1 MTEINQLDQTISRR
15 NVIRFLAGVP
25 ALPLATGS
33 VATLLT
39 GCDSDSDTNT
49 TAGILNNTQKTIKA
63 TEFVGM
69 AAPNLSNPANMATV
83 YVDSKLK
90 ATFDDNTTTD
100 YKLQYQ
106 PFFITGDKLKD
117 LKGND
122 IIAGGYFDIYNKPIM
137 DSSVL
142 ASTRQFFSD
151 CPDGSS
157 LLTVKGARV
166 AGVTGNTVF
175 AVVQFEYTSK
185 DQAGSNTYGTLPSPI
200 AVVTL
205 DQNPQTGE
213 LKVVKYHNVDTS
225 KVYGLW
231 ITCGASLSPWN
242 THLSSEEYEP
252 DAFMAKSSAQF
263 KAFSKNLYGDETKAN
278 PYHYGHIPEIVVN
291 ADGSGIAKKHFNLG
305 RTSHELIQVMP
316 DQRTALMGDDFTNSG
331 LFMFVADKAAD
342 LSAGNLYVAKI
353 SQTSAKGSPAAASD
367 FSIKWMHLGHATSAE
382 IEALANTV
390 VPTDIMDVKYTDP
403 NDTSY
408 KKIGYDGASNW
419 VKLAPNSKL
428 PADKLTQAAAFLETH
443 RYAALQGASMA
454 FTKMEGT
461 TVNIKDKIAYSAM
474 SRIEKSMT
482 TDEYDVKV
490 AQLKSGAVYAHELK
504 GGQVDNNGKAI
515 NSEWVSTR
523 MYVPEGL
530 AGEDIAKDALGNTS
544 HIDKISCPDN
554 LKFSEKMRTL
564 FIGEDSGYHVNNYLW
579 AYNVDTKKLARIL
592 STPAGAESTGL
603 HAVDEVNGY
612 TYIMSNF
619 QHAGDMTF
627 VPAVETAVRP
637 LINQNF
643 KDGYSAAVGYLAF
656 KA

>member
-353 SQTSAKGSPAAASD
+353 SQRQPCRC
-367 FSIKWMHLGHATSAE
+367 
-382 IEALANTV
+382 
-390 VPTDIMDVKYTDP
+390 
-403 NDTSY
+403 
-408 KKIGYDGASNW
+408 
-419 VKLAPNSKL
+419 
-428 PADKLTQAAAFLETH
+428 Q
-443 RYAALQGASMA
+443 
-454 FTKMEGT
+454 
-461 TVNIKDKIAYSAM
+461 
-474 SRIEKSMT
+474 
-482 TDEYDVKV
+482 
-490 AQLKSGAVYAHELK
+490 
-504 GGQVDNNGKAI
+504 
-515 NSEWVSTR
+515 
-523 MYVPEGL
+523 
-530 AGEDIAKDALGNTS
+530 
-544 HIDKISCPDN
+544 
-554 LKFSEKMRTL
+554 
-564 FIGEDSGYHVNNYLW
+564 
-579 AYNVDTKKLARIL
+579 
-592 STPAGAESTGL
+592 
-603 HAVDEVNGY
+603 
-612 TYIMSNF
+612 
-619 QHAGDMTF
+619 
-627 VPAVETAVRP
+627 
-637 LINQNF
+637 
-643 KDGYSAAVGYLAF
+643 
-656 KA
+656 